1 LVYPVAILDA
11 TFVVWIFISLAK
23 TIGKLQV
30 SKTFSLYP
38 LLVPIQDQYC
48 YTLYFVIASF
58 FSHALTYVI
67 FSQRFLIMPGL
78 FLPYGMS
85 FLSYFFVSFAIYGLR
100 VKFSS
105 YLYSLSHQTL
115 VDHYSQFQPQEI
127 PNQAYVMGKEL
138 ATRGSGHCGGAAE
151 PWAAVW
157 YQYHPSWLTEERAH
171 SISIGAPFGLQME
184 TTTKVLMSG

>member
-105 YLYSLSHQTL
+105 YL
-115 VDHYSQFQPQEI
+115 FQPQEI